1 MRENLEAH
9 QGNINCGASSQA
21 DFNLNYFLS
30 KFVDFPKIASIFIKF
45 PLTFSISSQPG
56 WQAGTIKA
64 WIIICICKRDTLFP
78 WSLTFQATLLFGIS
92 ILLYVGFR
100 EILSTLEVNKKSL
113 SDYVHT
119 SMLTIIWEGKMSRR
133 SWKSD
138 GVFKL
143 CRKLLYIL
151 PLCVAAVWS
160 ECKLEVAE
168 LFHTNCGEKFFSSFI
183 K

>member
-1 MRENLEAH
+1 M
-9 QGNINCGASSQA
+9 
-21 DFNLNYFLS
+21 
-30 KFVDFPKIASIFIKF
+30 
-45 PLTFSISSQPG
+45 
-56 WQAGTIKA
+56 KA
-64 WIIICICKRDTLFP
+64 WIIICICTRDTLFP

-100 EILSTLEVNKKSL
+100 EISSTLEVNKKLL

-151 PLCVAAVWS
+151 PLRVAAVWS
-160 ECKLEVAE
+160 ECKFELAE
-168 LFHTNCGEKFFSSFI
+168 LFHTSCGKKFLFKLRRVTCSAQGLFHRVICQSGPLISNSSPMQVKLI
-183 K
+183 D